1 MRAALDLAIPLIQ
14 RWEGLHRRTPAGI
27 APYLC
32 PANIWTI
39 GWGATHYADGRPVQ
53 PGDPAL
59 TVAECEALLQATAPS
74 YLAEALRAS
83 PVLAAHP
90 RRLAAITSFVFN
102 LGGGRY
108 RASTLRRRVNAE
120 DWPGAV
126 EQLLRWD
133 RAGGKRLRGL
143 TLRRQAEAELL
154 S

>member
-32 PANIWTI
+32 PAGVWTI
-39 GWGATHYADGRPVQ
+39 GWGATHYADGRPVTAA
-53 PGDPAL
+53 DSAL
-59 TVAECEALLQATAPS
+59 SVAECEALLKATAPA

-83 PVLAAHP
+83 PALAAHP

-102 LGGGRY
+102 LGAGRY
-108 RASTLRRRVNAE
+108 RASTLRRRVNAQ
-120 DWPGAV
+120 DWPEAV
-126 EQLLRWD
+126 CELLRWD
-133 RAGGKRLRGL
+133 RAGGQRLRGL

-154 S
+154 A